1 MTPPHARRSRET
13 VARPLGPD
21 AIAVGYLAQV
31 GKIRASGEAV
41 AETSYYGAIEWLLN
55 QVGQSLDPKV
65 YCVLNPRNRGAGI
78 ADAGLF
84 SEEQISAAVAG
95 DGPWR
100 EQVPARGVLEAKAVT
115 EELSEI
121 AQLPQIAR
129 YLKKYGQVLIT
140 NIREFALL
148 TADPNGRPVVKDSV
162 SLAAT
167 AEAFWATASGK
178 ASIDADSA
186 VEFVSFLQRSLA
198 SRAPVTT
205 PEHLA
210 WFLASYARLALGRV
224 QQQGLS
230 ELAPLKSD
238 LQKALGV
245 TYTGDRA
252 ERFFRSTLVQTLFYG
267 VFAVWVLWSKE
278 REPRSDERFDW
289 RLAGWQLD
297 VPVISMLFD
306 RVATPGSVHNL
317 GLAQLLDLAGEALN
331 RVDREKFFARFEVD
345 HAIEYFY
352 EPFLAAFDPDLR
364 KQLGVWYTP
373 PEVVAYM
380 VGRVDEE
387 LRSRFNLPLGLAD
400 ERVILLD
407 PCAGTG
413 SFLLEAIRVIRTT
426 LTESFGSDDL
436 APLELKRAVTD
447 RLYGFEILPAPYVV
461 AHLQIGL
468 ALRDAGVPLT
478 PLRGGV
484 GERAAVFLT
493 NALVGWRENEDEPA
507 SLFPELA
514 REREAADAVKRNT
527 RILVVIGN
535 PPYNA
540 FAGVSPVEE
549 GDLLSPYKE
558 GVRTRNTLDDLY
570 VRFFRIAE
578 RRIAEQTGQGIV
590 CLISNSS
597 YLAKPSF
604 SAMRRHLLTSFSS
617 IHIDNMNGDRDET
630 GKRTPDRRSDPSV
643 FSTRRNSSGIAEG
656 VAICTLVKASG
667 SSVEDLATVTYRD
680 YWGPTKRADLIA
692 SLCGIDPEDS
702 CSSKE
707 AALIA
712 PSPNNL
718 FALRP
723 VSAGTSYYSWPRVS
737 EIAAEPPVYGL
748 HEARGTALIDSS
760 LQALR
765 SRMETYLDDNISYD
779 DLPVE
784 LRNLTRPWYG
794 FDPQGTRR
802 QLIGRGPRGR
812 TAKRSF
818 DERKITEFVF
828 KPFDVR
834 WAYVETTSNLWV
846 APQPQLV
853 RNVEAGAGVLFVR
866 RTAEASDDGA
876 PVLYSSYLGDQHAL
890 HKTAYA
896 VATMLSDATL
906 AVHDDSP
913 QLQLDLTASTEPRPN
928 LSPIALDY
936 LSTLGLGE
944 DNGAR
949 KSNNIWMHALAVLYA
964 PAYTADNRGALR
976 QDYPRIPLPASTDRF
991 LASAE
996 LGRRLAQLL
1005 DVRPDL
1011 QNIPVLAS
1019 MTRARVATVQKNGE
1033 GALQPSDLKVDN
1045 GWGYLD
1051 ARGATMAGQ
1060 GAFTIRGRTAEEQRA
1075 LVDELETRNIDP
1087 VVGINLLGEQTVDV
1101 HLNSRVS
1108 LTNVPINAWLFRI
1121 GGFQIL
1127 KKWLSYR
1134 EHSVLGRPLTLDEV
1148 RQFSQTARRLSEILL
1163 MTPDLDNNYRESSSA
1178 IWTWP
1183 ENAPAAGRP

>member
-1 MTPPHARRSRET
+1 MTPPQARRGT
-13 VARPLGPD
+13 VARPLGPE
-21 AIAVGYLAQV
+21 AIALGYLTQV

-55 QVGQSLDPKV
+55 QIGQSLDPKV

-84 SEEQISAAVAG
+84 SEEQMRAAVAS

-100 EQVPARGVLEAKAVT
+100 EQVPARGVLEAKAAT
-115 EELSEI
+115 ENLDDI
-121 AQLPQIAR
+121 AKLPQVTR

-148 TADPNGRPVVKDSV
+148 AADSSGRPLVKESF
-162 SLAAT
+162 SLAAN
-167 AEAFWATASGK
+167 ASDFWDISFNRK
-178 ASIDADSA
+178 SIDRDSA
-186 VEFVSFLQRSLA
+186 FDFVNFLQRSLT

-210 WFLASYARLALGRV
+210 WFLASYARLALERV
-224 QQQGLS
+224 QQRGLS

-238 LQKALGV
+238 LQRALGV
-245 TYTGDRA
+245 AYTGDRA
-252 ERFFRSTLVQTLFYG
+252 EKFFRSTLVQTLFYG
-267 VFAVWVLWSKE
+267 IFAVWVLWSKE
-278 REPRSDERFDW
+278 RDLRNDERFDW

-317 GLAQLLDLAGEALN
+317 GLAQLLDLAGDALN

-373 PEVVAYM
+373 REVVAYM
-380 VGRVDEE
+380 VGRVDQE
-387 LRSRFNLPLGLAD
+387 LRTQFNLPLGLAD

-413 SFLLEAIRVIRTT
+413 SFLLEAVRVIQNT
-426 LTESFGSDDL
+426 LKESFGTDDL

-478 PLRGGV
+478 SLRGGM
-484 GERAAVFLT
+484 GERAAVYLT
-493 NALVGWRENEDEPA
+493 NALVGWQEEEDEPE

-514 REREAADAVKRNT
+514 REREAAEAIKRNSQ
-527 RILVVIGN
+527 ILVVIGN

-540 FAGVSPVEE
+540 FAGASPVEE

-558 GVRTRNTLDDLY
+558 GVRTRNTINDLY

-578 RRIAEQTGQGIV
+578 RRIAEQTGQGVV

-604 SAMRRHLLTSFSS
+604 AAMRKHLLTNFSS
-617 IHIDNMNGDRDET
+617 IHIDNMNGDKDET

-643 FSTRRNSSGIAEG
+643 FSTKRNSNGIAEG
-656 VAICTLVKASG
+656 VAICTLVKAPE
-667 SSVEDLATVTYRD
+667 SSTQGLAAVTYRD
-680 YWGPTKRADLIA
+680 YWGGTKRSDLLA
-692 SLCGIDPEDS
+692 SLEGIEPNDP
-702 CSSKE
+702 CSSKS
-707 AALIA
+707 AIPVS
-712 PSPNNL
+712 PSSNNL

-723 VSAGTSYYSWPRVS
+723 ISAGTSYYGWPRVS
-737 EIAAEPPVYGL
+737 DIAAEPPVYGL
-748 HEARGTALIDSS
+748 HEARGAALIDSS
-760 LQALR
+760 RQALR
-765 SRMETYLDDNISYD
+765 SRLEIYLDGDVSYD
-779 DLPVE
+779 DLPSE

-794 FDPQGTRR
+794 FDPQATRR
-802 QLIGRGPRGR
+802 QLTGRGPTGQAAARR
-812 TAKRSF
+812 F
-818 DERKITEFVF
+818 DDRKIKEFVF

-876 PVLYSSYLGDQHAL
+876 PVLYSSFLGDQHLL

-896 VATMLSDATL
+896 IATMLSNASTAD
-906 AVHDDSP
+906 HDGSP
-913 QLQLDLTASTEPRPN
+913 QLQLDFMATDSLRPN
-928 LSPIALDY
+928 LSRLALEY
-936 LSTLGLGE
+936 LAALGLEADSGE
-944 DNGAR
+944 T
-949 KSNNIWMHALAVLYA
+949 KSSNIWMHALAILYA
-964 PAYTADNRGALR
+964 PTYTADNRGALR
-976 QDYPRIPLPASTDRF
+976 QEYPRVPLPALKDRL

-996 LGRRLAQLL
+996 LGRRLALLL
-1005 DVRPDL
+1005 DDTPSL
-1011 QNIPVLAS
+1011 HHTPLLES
-1019 MTRARVATVQKNGE
+1019 MTRVRVAAVKNNSD
-1033 GALQPSDLKVDN
+1033 GALQANDLKVDK

-1060 GAFTIRGRTAEEQRA
+1060 GHFTIRGRTDEELQV
-1075 LVDELETRNIDP
+1075 LVDELGARGIEP
-1087 VVGINLLGEQTVDV
+1087 AVGIGHLGDQTVDV
-1101 HLNSRVS
+1101 YLNSRIAI
-1108 LTNVPINAWLFRI
+1108 TNVPINVWLFRI
-1121 GGFQIL
+1121 GGFQVL

-1134 EHSVLGRPLTLDEV
+1134 EHAVLGRPLTLDEV
-1148 RQFSQTARRLSEILL
+1148 RHFSQTARRLSEVLL
-1163 MTPDLDNNYRESSSA
+1163 MMSELDDNYRECSSGV
-1178 IWTWP
+1178 WLMP
-1183 ENAPAAGRP
+1183 QDAPIAE